1 LGLRPFPLSH
11 KFLSGRLVLPSG
23 VHGAFRKID
32 GLAALRARVLLVELI
47 GKNLLF
53 RTAPFAFA
61 HKRSKILELLKT
73 RAMSR
78 GRHPF
83 FLLVVPT
90 QGRLFGASFT
100 AQLGIP

>member
-1 LGLRPFPLSH
+1 
-11 KFLSGRLVLPSG
+11 VL
-23 VHGAFRKID
+23 F
-32 GLAALRARVLLVELI
+32 VELI

-53 RTAPFAFA
+53 RTAPVASA

-83 FLLVVPT
+83 FLLRVPT
-90 QGRLFGASFT
+90 HGPLLGTPST
-100 AQLGIP
+100 AALGIP